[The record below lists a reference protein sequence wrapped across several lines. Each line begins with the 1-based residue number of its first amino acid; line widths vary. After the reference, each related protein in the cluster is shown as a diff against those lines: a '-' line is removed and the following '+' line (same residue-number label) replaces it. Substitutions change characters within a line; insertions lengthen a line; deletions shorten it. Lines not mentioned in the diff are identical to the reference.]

1 MLFLRK
7 NLFPG
12 AILPEGTKFAGDAAA
27 PPPGNF
33 VSKAAADAI
42 PFRSEHLDTILRMFR
57 IPRGSKKAD
66 QIADTLRVC
75 EEPTPEPHTC
85 ATSGQA
91 AAAFAAAALGTSVPP
106 RAVVTVVRGNE
117 NAAGARYAV
126 APNGVARIGGGGGK
140 TVVPCHPMPYPY
152 MVHYCHRPAGVEA
165 LRVELTAVGI
175 GAGDGAAAAGVSATA
190 IAMCHADTANWD
202 GRYFQM
208 LNATRGEEICHF
220 MPRGYVLWLAAGK
233 Q

>member
-7 NLFPG
+7 SLFPG

-27 PPPGNF
+27 PAPRSF

-42 PFRSEHLDTILRMFR
+42 PFGSEQLDTILRIFR

-66 QIADTLRVC
+66 QVSATLRTC
-75 EEPTPEPHTC
+75 EEPSPEPHTC
-85 ATSGQA
+85 ATSRQA
-91 AAAFAAAALGTSVPP
+91 AAAFAAAALGTSDSERP
-106 RAVVTVVRGNE
+106 RAVVTVVRGDE
-117 NAAGARYAV
+117 GAAAARYAV
-126 APNGVARIGGGGGK
+126 APDGVARIGGEA
-140 TVVPCHPMPYPY
+140 VVPCHPMPYPY

-165 LRVELTAVGI
+165 LRVELTA
-175 GAGDGAAAAGVSATA
+175 AAGVSATA
-190 IAMCHADTANWD
+190 VAMCHADTASWD

-220 MPRGYVLWLAAGK
+220 MPRDYVLWLPAED
-233 Q
+233 